1 MTVIHFSLQSSPP
14 LLIPLL
20 PFPLLPSSSITP
32 PLLVSS
38 LHLAGSYSDVDG
50 STVCKECSP
59 GLICKCVCVCVCVCV
74 CGCVGEWGVHV
85 FVCPVLSPHCKL
97 PPERSLLTSVATDQA
112 PESLLYSVHQD
123 SITITWAT
131 YGCSPI
137 CTYRIP
143 CMKLVSFT
151 ATRWL

>member
-20 PFPLLPSSSITP
+20 PFPLLPFSSTTP

-59 GLICKCVCVCVCVCV
+59 GLICKYVCVCVCVWVCVCVCVCV
-74 CGCVGEWGVHV
+74 GGWVGGWDVHV

-97 PPERSLLTSVATDQA
+97 SPERSLLTSVATDQA
-112 PESLLYSVHQD
+112 SESLLYIKIQSLSHRLHTCV
-123 SITITWAT
+123 
-131 YGCSPI
+131 
-137 CTYRIP
+137 
-143 CMKLVSFT
+143 
-151 ATRWL
+151 WLQSHIQILYHL